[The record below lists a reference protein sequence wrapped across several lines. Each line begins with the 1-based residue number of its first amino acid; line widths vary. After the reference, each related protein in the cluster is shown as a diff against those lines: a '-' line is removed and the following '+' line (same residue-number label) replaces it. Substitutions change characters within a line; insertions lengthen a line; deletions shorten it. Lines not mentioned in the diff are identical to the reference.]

1 MHEVYNNIFLHKGS
15 GAKSAKGPVER
26 IFEPALRVGQKAWSR
41 MIYGPDTE
49 IFDRIGRTD
58 WRRLNVLLF
67 NHPVPGNAKKCPR
80 TVELLQGIPGVQ
92 SALFSVINPGAYI
105 PPHSDP
111 GKGVIRYH
119 LALRVPRP
127 VQTQKSDGTVSEE
140 RKCFIEINCDRGRGA
155 RDFVRR
161 YSPPTTATWESSDL
175 FG

>member
-1 MHEVYNNIFLHKGS
+1 MGGRSDNAQADALPQMHEVYNNIFLHKGS

-41 MIYGPDTE
+41 MI
-49 IFDRIGRTD
+49 
-58 WRRLNVLLF
+58 LF